1 MIERLKR
8 LIIGAPRNIF
18 DPRTYHR
25 ISLVALL
32 AWVGL
37 GADGLSSSAYGPD
50 EAFRALGE
58 HTYLAVPFTLAI
70 ALTVFII
77 SYAYS
82 RIIEHF
88 PYGGGGYVVASRLLG
103 PRFGVISG
111 SALLIDYI
119 LTISVSIAG
128 GADQVFSVLPPEWAP
143 FKIVAEALVIGFMV
157 LLNLRG
163 VKESVAILAPIFGL
177 FIITHAILIFGGIG
191 SHLDAVPQVVG
202 EVRGSFHSGL
212 ATLGIGGMLAL
223 FMRAYAMGG
232 GTYTGIEAVSNG
244 LQIMREPKVET
255 GKRTML
261 YMAISLA
268 VTAGGIMLCYLLFH
282 ASPEPG
288 KTMNAVLLDRF
299 AGGWQ
304 PFGLPL
310 GHGFVVLALAA
321 EAGLLFVAAQAGFID
336 GPRVMSNMALD
347 SWLPH
352 RFAQLSD
359 RLTTQNGVLLIGAA
373 ALGTLFYTRGNITA
387 LVTMYSI
394 NVFLTFSLTELGMS
408 RFWIRKRK
416 HLPEWKRSLP
426 IHLIGLVLC
435 ASILTVVVIEKF
447 SHGAWMTLVITS
459 ILIMLCFWIRHHYE
473 RVKETLKQ
481 LEITIQDAVP
491 QEPEKL
497 ATIRRHL
504 PTAVLLVNRY
514 NGLGIH
520 GLLAIQQLFPGHYKN
535 FIFVSVGAVDAAAM
549 KGVEE
554 VERVKERTAQDLQRY
569 VQLARRLGL
578 AADSRMSI
586 GVDVL
591 EEAEKLCVEV
601 GQEFPKA
608 MFFANKLI
616 FEQEHW
622 YQRLLHNETA
632 YQLQRRLQFA
642 GLHSMVLPGRVFAKQ
657 DPPPGPSGRL
667 KGAMASVADFLRWL
681 FTTRVRTVPIEAQG
695 WLDRLYP
702 DVLSARQNSL
712 SLYHPG

>member
-1 MIERLKR
+1 MLNQVKR
-8 LIIGAPRNIF
+8 FLLGAPRNIS
-18 DPRTYHR
+18 DPQTYHR

-58 HTYLAVPFTLAI
+58 HTYLAVPFALAI
-70 ALTVFII
+70 AFTVFII

-103 PRFGVISG
+103 PRFGVVSG
-111 SALLIDYI
+111 SALLIDYV

-128 GADQVFSVLPPEWAP
+128 GADQVFSVLPPEAAHY
-143 FKIVAEALVIGFMV
+143 KIMVEAAVIGFMV

-163 VKESVAILAPIFGL
+163 VKESVAVLTPIFAL
-177 FIITHAILIFGGIG
+177 FIVTHVILIVGGIG
-191 SHLDAVPQVVG
+191 SHLDAVPQVASD
-202 EVRGSFHSGL
+202 VRLGFQSGL
-212 ATLGIGGMLAL
+212 ATLGLGGMLAL

-261 YMAISLA
+261 LMAVSLA

-282 ASPEPG
+282 ASPESG
-288 KTMNAVLLDRF
+288 KTMNAVLLERF
-299 AGGWQ
+299 AGEWR
-304 PFGLPL
+304 PLGLPI
-310 GHGFVVLALAA
+310 GHAFVVLTLAA

-359 RLTTQNGVLLIGAA
+359 RLTSQNGVLLIGAA
-373 ALGTLFYTRGNITA
+373 ALGTLFYTHGNITA

-394 NVFLTFSLTELGMS
+394 NVFLTFSLTELGMC

-426 IHLIGLVLC
+426 IHLIGLLLC

-447 SHGAWMTLVITS
+447 SHGAWITLVMTS
-459 ILIMLCFWIRHHYE
+459 LLIALCFRIHRHYH
-473 RVKETLKQ
+473 RVKAGLKQ
-481 LEITIQDAVP
+481 LEETTGSAVP
-491 QEPEKL
+491 STPENPPP
-497 ATIRRHL
+497 IRRHL
-504 PTAVLLVNRY
+504 PTAVLLVNHY
-514 NGLGIH
+514 EGLGIH
-520 GLLAIQQLFPGHYKN
+520 GLLTIQQLFPDHYKN
-535 FIFVSVGAVDAAAM
+535 FIFVSIGVVDAAAM

-554 VERVKERTAQDLQRY
+554 VERIRERTKQHLERY
-569 VQLARRLGL
+569 VQLARGLGL
-578 AADSRMSI
+578 ASDARMSVGI
-586 GVDVL
+586 DVL
-591 EEAEKLCVEV
+591 EEAETLCREI
-601 GQEFPKA
+601 GKEFPST
-608 MFFANKLI
+608 MFFTNKLI
-616 FEQEHW
+616 FEQERW

-642 GLHSMVLPGRVFAKQ
+642 GLHSMVLPGRVFADQ
-657 DPPPGPSGRL
+657 RPSYPGRTGIVQRV
-667 KGAMASVADFLRWL
+667 MDWVDYVIEWL
-681 FTTRVRTVPIEAQG
+681 FFGRR
-695 WLDRLYP
+695 Y
-702 DVLSARQNSL
+702 
-712 SLYHPG
+712 